1 MVSPAVRTDPARGLA
16 ELRRS
21 GSVTELLF
29 LYECA
34 TREPSQLRPVAEHLG
49 LTVQAASH
57 SFRQLRRRGLVT
69 FENGHYRP
77 TVPGVAWLHESFGR
91 LGDDLARRVEHL
103 HVIRSCR
110 AVAETDL
117 EAGRPVSLEIR
128 DGLLSARPGGSGPS
142 PGTTV
147 RAARAGTLAEV
158 SHLEGIVPLATATV
172 TIRTLSEADLAGPFL
187 ERRLRASLPAPS
199 VVLGAEGLEAFH
211 TLRQA
216 TDRPIV
222 RFAVAA
228 SALEAARIGVPSTV
242 FVLDRD
248 LPQLLAAFSVV
259 RPPALDVRPLPPLRR
274 AVPRGGRRP

>member
-1 MVSPAVRTDPARGLA
+1 MGSPVATAGPGAGLS

-34 TREPSQLRPVAEHLG
+34 TQEPSQLRPVAERLG
-49 LTVQAASH
+49 LTVQATSH
-57 SFRQLRRRGLVT
+57 SFRQLRRRGLVA

-77 TVPGVAWLHESFGR
+77 TIQGVAWLHESLAR
-91 LGDDLARRVEHL
+91 LGDDIARRVERL

-110 AVAETDL
+110 AVAASDL

-128 DGLLSARPGGSGPS
+128 DGLLSARPGGTGPS
-142 PGTTV
+142 HGTAV
-147 RAARAGTLAEV
+147 RSARAGTLAEI
-158 SHLEGIVPLATATV
+158 SNLEGIVPLTGATV
-172 TIRTLSEADLAGPFL
+172 TVRTLSESDLADPDL
-187 ERRLRASLPAPS
+187 ERRLRSALPPS
-199 VVLGAEGLEAFH
+199 NALLGAEGLEALH
-211 TLRQA
+211 SLRRS

-228 SALEAARIGVPSTV
+228 SALESARIGVPSTV

-248 LPQLLAAFSVV
+248 LPGLLTSFSVV
-259 RPPALDVRPLPPLRR
+259 HPPSLDVRPLPGLRHPD
-274 AVPRGGRRP
+274 PRRGRRR